1 MRYVLP
7 SSLTWWSGLAA
18 ILIGLAGLALPEHGR
33 LAELAALVAEL
44 TGAKDAAPATLIALG
59 FGLIGLRDRLERG
72 FRRAGE
78 DR

>member
-7 SSLTWWSGLAA
+7 SSLTWWADIAA
-18 ILIGLAGLALPEHGR
+18 IVIGLAGLLLPEHGA

-44 TGAKDAAPATLIALG
+44 TGAKDAAPATLITLG

-72 FRRAGE
+72 FREESKR
-78 DR
+78 R